1 MKIYKSEHNIA
12 GLILNSRSI
21 SYCTELSY
29 YNKAQFINEAV
40 QNFATANKKLTK
52 DLYPVTSILVS
63 TVWNTNDDVFLK
75 DEVWNARHTPI
86 HHPVNINH
94 DQDII
99 VGHMTDIWAV
109 DDHGEIIP
117 EDTAVE
123 DLPAIYSLVNASV
136 VYTSWYEEEKSAQVM
151 ELINSIEENKMFVSM
166 ECIFE
171 DFDYVLSNAKEYKV
185 VKRTEETADMS
196 KHLRC
201 FGGNGLF
208 GDYRVGRAPRGILF
222 TGKGF
227 TTNPANKRSIIF
239 TNIPAPSDHE
249 DGVQSLV
256 AHVLE
261 NKQMSDT
268 IQTDL
273 DTLKQEFAALSASF
287 EALKSEKE
295 ALAILLEENKSKA
308 QLELEVFQKENSE
321 LKASIDSLK
330 LEYQTLTRKTEL
342 TSEGLSQDKASA
354 SAKLYIN
361 LTDEQWVPVKEAL
374 VAAVKNSTSTVIN
387 NGTQTPQQVLAS
399 VEPVDNTSKAQVNVD
414 TTTPS
419 KEEEYSEL
427 QKIIANLINVN
438 IDGDK
443 K

>member
-1 MKIYKSEHNIA
+1 MKIYKAERNIA

-29 YNKAQFINEAV
+29 DNKAQFINEAV

-63 TVWNTNDDVFLK
+63 TVWNANDDVFLK

-185 VKRTEETADMS
+185 VKRTEETAEIS

-208 GDYRVGRAPRGILF
+208 GDYRIGRAPRGILF

-239 TNIPAPSDHE
+239 TNIPAPSDYE

-273 DTLKQEFAALSASF
+273 DTLKQEFATLSASF

-295 ALAILLEENKSKA
+295 ALALLLEETKSKA
-308 QLELEVFQKENSE
+308 QVELEAFQKENSE

-330 LEYQTLTRKTEL
+330 LEYQTLTRETEL
-342 TSEGLSQDKASA
+342 TSEGLAQDKASA

-374 VAAVKNSTSTVIN
+374 VAAAKSSTSTVVD

-399 VEPVDNTSKAQVNVD
+399 VEPVDNASKAQVNVD

>member
-1 MKIYKSEHNIA
+1 MKIYKAEHNIA

-21 SYCTELSY
+21 SYCTELTY
-29 YNKAQFINEAV
+29 DNKAQFINEAV

-63 TVWNTNDDVFLK
+63 SVWNKNDDVFLK
-75 DEVWNARHTPI
+75 DEVWKARHTPI

-99 VGHMTDIWAV
+99 VGHMIDIWAIN
-109 DDHGEIIP
+109 DNGEIIP
-117 EDTAVE
+117 DDTDIE
-123 DLPAIYSLVNASV
+123 NLPSIYSLVNASV
-136 VYTSWYEEEKSAQVM
+136 VYTSWYEEEKASQIM

-171 DFDYVLSNAKEYKV
+171 DFDYVLSSSKEYKV
-185 VKRTEETADMS
+185 VKRTEETAEMS

-208 GDYRVGRAPRGILF
+208 GDYRVGRAPRGITF

-239 TNIPAPSDHE
+239 TNIPAPSDYE

-261 NKQMSDT
+261 NKTMSDT
-268 IQTDL
+268 IQADL
-273 DTLKQEFAALSASF
+273 DTLKQDFAALQASF
-287 EALKSEKE
+287 EVLKSEKE
-295 ALAILLEENKSKA
+295 ALAA
-308 QLELEVFQKENSE
+308 QLEETKAQAQAELEASQKENTE
-321 LKASIDSLK
+321 LKASIDNLK
-330 LEYQTLTRKTEL
+330 LEYQTLTRETEL
-342 TSEGLSQDKASA
+342 TSEGLQKDKASA

-361 LTDEQWVPVKEAL
+361 LTDEQWIPVKEAL
-374 VAAVKNSTSTVIN
+374 VAAAKSSTSTVVDS
-387 NGTQTPQQVLAS
+387 GAQTPQQVLAS
-399 VEPVDNTSKAQVNVD
+399 VEPVVNTSQAQVNID
-414 TTTPS
+414 TSSSS
-419 KEEEYSEL
+419 KEDEYSEL
-427 QKIIANLINVN
+427 QKIIASLINVN

-443 K
+443 N

>member
-1 MKIYKSEHNIA
+1 MKIYKAEHNIA

-21 SYCTELSY
+21 SYCTELTY
-29 YNKAQFINEAV
+29 DNKAQFITEAV

-63 TVWNTNDDVFLK
+63 TVWNKNDDVFLK
-75 DEVWNARHTPI
+75 DEVWKARHTPI

-109 DDHGEIIP
+109 NDSGEIIP
-117 EDTAVE
+117 DNTPEE
-123 DLPAIYSLVNASV
+123 DLPSIYSLVNASV
-136 VYTSWYEEEKSAQVM
+136 VYTSWYEEEKASQVM

-171 DFDYVLSNAKEYKV
+171 DFDYVLSSSKEYKV
-185 VKRTEETADMS
+185 VKRTEETAEMS

-208 GDYRVGRAPRGILF
+208 GDYRVGRAPRGIIF

-239 TNIPAPSDHE
+239 TNIPAPSDYE

-261 NKQMSDT
+261 NKTMSDT

-273 DTLKQEFAALSASF
+273 DALKQEFANLQASF

-295 ALAILLEENKSKA
+295 ALAASLEETKIKA
-308 QLELEVFQKENSE
+308 QAELEAFQKENTE
-321 LKASIDSLK
+321 LKASIDNLK
-330 LEYQTLTRKTEL
+330 IEYQTLTRETEL
-342 TSEGLSQDKASA
+342 TSEGLGKDKASA

-374 VAAVKNSTSTVIN
+374 VAAAKSSTSTVVDN
-387 NGTQTPQQVLAS
+387 SAQTPQQVLAS
-399 VEPVDNTSKAQVNVD
+399 VEPVVNTSQAQVNVD
-414 TTTPS
+414 TSTS
-419 KEEEYSEL
+419 SQEDEYSEL
-427 QKIIANLINVN
+427 QKIIASLINVN

-443 K
+443 N

>member
-1 MKIYKSEHNIA
+1 MKIYKAERNIA

-29 YNKAQFINEAV
+29 DNKAQFINEAV

-63 TVWNTNDDVFLK
+63 TVWNANDDVFLK

-94 DQDII
+94 DQDVI

-117 EDTAVE
+117 EDTSVE

-136 VYTSWYEEEKSAQVM
+136 VYTSWYEQEKSDQVM
-151 ELINSIEENKMFVSM
+151 ELINSIEANKMFVSM

-171 DFDYVLSNAKEYKV
+171 DFDYVLSSSKEYKV
-185 VKRTEETADMS
+185 VKRTEETAEIS

-239 TNIPAPSDHE
+239 TNIPAPSDYE

-268 IQTDL
+268 IQADL

-295 ALAILLEENKSKA
+295 ALALLLEETKSKA
-308 QLELEVFQKENSE
+308 QAELEAFQKENSE
-321 LKASIDSLK
+321 LKASIDNLK
-330 LEYQTLTRKTEL
+330 LEYQTLTRETEL
-342 TSEGLSQDKASA
+342 TSEGLPQDKASA

-374 VAAVKNSTSTVIN
+374 VAAAKSSTSTVVDN
-387 NGTQTPQQVLAS
+387 STQTPQQVLAS
-399 VEPVDNTSKAQVNVD
+399 VEPVENTSEAQVNVD
-414 TTTPS
+414 TSTPS

>member
-29 YNKAQFINEAV
+29 DNKAQFINEAV

-75 DEVWNARHTPI
+75 EEVWNARHTPI

-239 TNIPAPSDHE
+239 TNIPAPSDYE

-374 VAAVKNSTSTVIN
+374 VAAAKNSTSTVIN

-399 VEPVDNTSKAQVNVD
+399 VEPVDNTSNAQVNVD